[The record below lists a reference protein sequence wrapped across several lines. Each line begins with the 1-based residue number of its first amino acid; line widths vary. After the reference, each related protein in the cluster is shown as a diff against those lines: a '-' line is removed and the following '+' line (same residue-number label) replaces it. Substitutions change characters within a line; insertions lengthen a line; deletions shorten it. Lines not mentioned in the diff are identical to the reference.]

1 MRISTHVWNHRHLP
15 LTCAAL
21 LLAGLGACIE
31 PEPLD
36 NEELGTTEQSTL
48 LGDLGVALGSPVAT
62 GNTIGL
68 SNDFRP
74 TCITNSNAPDASY
87 TWTAPS
93 TGTFTFDTTGSSF
106 DTVLDILSFNTGSS
120 LGCND
125 DSNNTLQSSVSVGLT
140 AGQSVRVI
148 IDGYGG
154 GSGAFRLSIQASAA
168 IPAAGLHLWLRS
180 DAGVTLSGSQISRW
194 VDQSGNGRNAAMS
207 TAPRQPTYVAGA
219 LNGKPMVRFFGQ
231 QSMGLEITASPT
243 TFTVFV
249 MGRNSRTDNS
259 FSMILGPGGNSPNN
273 QLRWENGSQALFVGT
288 GNNMPIITS
297 SIGDTRAYHALSARY
312 DGATMTVYRDGNAT
326 SSHAFS
332 TSGPWIL
339 ASVGSYYSSNFMVGD
354 LGEVIIYNRVLTESE
369 RLSVNGYLRSKYGL
383 P

>member
-15 LTCAAL
+15 LTCAVL
-21 LLAGLGACIE
+21 LLAGLGACVE

-36 NEELGTTEQSTL
+36 NEGLGTTEQSTL
-48 LGDLGVALGSPVAT
+48 LGDLGVTLGSPVAT

-74 TCITNSNAPDASY
+74 TCIANSNAPEASY
-87 TWTAPS
+87 TWTAPF

-106 DTVLDILSFNTGSS
+106 DTVLDILSFNTSSS

-125 DSNNTLQSSVSVGLT
+125 DSNNTLQSSVSVSLT

-154 GSGAFRLSIQASAA
+154 SSGAFRLSIQAT
-168 IPAAGLHLWLRS
+168 IPVAGLHLWLRS
-180 DAGVTLSGSQISRW
+180 DAGVTLNGSQISRW

-207 TAPRQPTYVAGA
+207 TVPRQPTYVAGA
-219 LNGKPMVRFFGQ
+219 LNGKPMMRFFGQ
-231 QSMGLEITASPT
+231 QSMGLELTASPT

-249 MGRNSRTDNS
+249 MGKNSRTDNS
-259 FSMILGPGGNSPNN
+259 FSMILGPAGNLPNN
-273 QLRWENGSQALFVGT
+273 QLRWEDGSQALFVGLDI
-288 GNNMPIITS
+288 NMPIIRS
-297 SIGDTRAYHALSARY
+297 PIGDTRTYHALSARY
-312 DGATMTVYRDGNAT
+312 DGATMTVYRDGNVT
-326 SSHAFS
+326 SSHGFS
-332 TSGPWIL
+332 TTGPWTI
-339 ASVGSYYSSNFMVGD
+339 ASVGSYYSGTFMVGD
-354 LGEVIIYNRVLTESE
+354 LGEVIIYDRALTESE

-383 P
+383 SGR